1 VTELPF
7 QFPILALVPDYGGWA
22 VEGLEMV
29 EHFMTEELFTDVSSF
44 DLKKRPHTAMLLV
57 DVTGCCWR
65 VLRVTRIGI
74 PGTGMYRLLNLIFR
88 DQHLVR
94 YEIEEAP
101 TVPFEEVRRRVC
113 ESILSHPDM
122 YRDDEAIAGEDAPPR
137 DEQEMLE
144 EVAAAA
150 RAASNMLELIDVF
163 DTLGRE
169 G

>member
-1 VTELPF
+1 MTELPL

-22 VEGLEMV
+22 REGLEMV
-29 EHFMTEELFTDVSSF
+29 EHFMTEKDFTDVSTF

-57 DVTGCCWR
+57 DIAGRCWR
-65 VLRVTRIGI
+65 VLRVTKIGI
-74 PGTGMYRLLNLIFR
+74 PGTGWYRLVNIISR

-94 YEIEEAP
+94 YEVEEIP

-113 ESILSHPDM
+113 QSILSHPDS

-137 DEQEMLE
+137 NEQEMLD
-144 EVAAAA
+144 EVADAA

-163 DTLGRE
+163 DTLWRV
-169 G
+169 

>member
-1 VTELPF
+1 MTDLPL
-7 QFPILALVPDYGGWA
+7 QFPILALVSDYGGWA

-29 EHFMTEELFTDVSSF
+29 EEFMTEEDFTDLSSF
-44 DLKKRPHTAMLLV
+44 DLKKRPHTSMLLV
-57 DVTGCCWR
+57 DVAGRCWR
-65 VLRVTRIGI
+65 ILGVAKIGI
-74 PGTGMYRLLNLIFR
+74 PGTRWYRLANAIFR
-88 DQHLVR
+88 DHHLVR
-94 YEIEEAP
+94 YEVEEVP
-101 TVPFEEVRRRVC
+101 TAPFEEVRRRVC

-144 EVAAAA
+144 EVADAA